1 VFKLSTKLTKF
12 QKDLEEERQMNKCL
26 TSNQEIYQQK
36 LVSLEERFIKVEQ
49 EKNKVRKHMV
59 EQIDFI

>member
-1 VFKLSTKLTKF
+1 MFKLSTKLTKF